1 MRIMSHL
8 LAKMPL
14 TDMDVTVVGQLLAL
28 AKSQAPKA
36 LELAK
41 VDFVL
46 QEFALTYVGCLTRI
60 QLVLLPDAERA
71 HAVDVQ

>member
-8 LAKMPL
+8 LAKVPL
-14 TDMDVTVVGQLLAL
+14 SDLDVAVATQLMAI

-41 VDFVL
+41 ADPVL
-46 QEFALTYVGCLTRI
+46 NEFALTYVGCLVRV
-60 QLVLLPDAERA
+60 QLMLLPDPERA
-71 HAVDVQ
+71 

>member
-14 TDMDVTVVGQLLAL
+14 SDIDVTIACQLLTL

-41 VDFVL
+41 VDYVL
-46 QEFALTYVGCLTRI
+46 
-60 QLVLLPDAERA
+60 
-71 HAVDVQ
+71 